1 MKILLIDNDYC
12 TRKRHHFPNLALMKL
27 STYHKQLGD
36 NVRLANISDL
46 GNTLFN
52 ADFDKAYVAKVF
64 TDTITPEYVN
74 KNDSRVVLGGS
85 GFFYDKAERLQK
97 EIEHCMPDYSLY
109 NPIISKI
116 NKNYQHYYT
125 DYSIGFTTRGC
136 IRKCDFCIN
145 RNETHVYKH
154 SEINEFL
161 DTSKPFIMLL
171 DDNILAYKNYKEV
184 FEQLNNTGKKFVFK
198 QGMDFRLLTEDK
210 IKMLIESNYL
220 NVMHFAFDNI
230 ADKELIIKKFEM
242 WTKIKKIGSG
252 QMLFYVFAG
261 FDRLGKY
268 DNDFYLRDIAEI
280 IERVEILFKYGA
292 YPYLMLHKNIEMN
305 PHNKYIQRLR
315 KVLNSPLM
323 LNNKTIKAALI
334 QDKKDDVVEWLQKLG
349 YNSFLANGYYSNNER
364 RLQDAVSYACS

>member
-1 MKILLIDNDYC
+1 MEILLIDNDYC
-12 TRKRHHFPNLALMKL
+12 TRKRHYFPNLALMKL

-52 ADFDKAYVAKVF
+52 SDFDKAYVAKVF

-74 KNDSRVVLGGS
+74 KNDSRVVFGGS
-85 GFFYDKAERLQK
+85 GFFYDKAERLRN

-116 NKNYQHYYT
+116 NKKYQHYYT

-136 IRKCDFCIN
+136 FRKCDFCIN

-184 FEQLNNTGKKFVFK
+184 FEQLNKTGKKFVFK

-315 KVLNSPLM
+315 KVLNTPLM
-323 LNNKTIKAALI
+323 INNKTIKAALI

-349 YNSFLANGYYSNNER
+349 YNSFLSNGYYSNNER